1 MTEQEQQNAQP
12 EEGDQPAEGDT
23 GQAEETPQ
31 PAAQAAAPKGDA
43 DAKPAAPE
51 GKAKAAAAKG
61 DADAKPAASKSD
73 AGDKAAAPAKKKPP
87 PAAPAGPSTAVV
99 AAKQRPGQPIV
110 SRRTILQIGFWS
122 GLGAFI
128 AGIAACGVDLIY
140 PTSIAGFGGTV
151 SAGEVSKFPPGS
163 KTQIV
168 EGRFWMVHLTQ
179 EQGGPG
185 LLALWWKCPH
195 LGCTV
200 PWKDTF
206 VWPDPTTGA
215 PKKGWFRCPCH
226 GSTYTDAGVRVFGPA
241 PRSMDT
247 MKLTI
252 ENGRVIVDTGATTP
266 GAPDNAERATRI

>member
-1 MTEQEQQNAQP
+1 MTEQEQRNAQP
-12 EEGDQPAEGDT
+12 EEGDQPAEADT

-31 PAAQAAAPKGDA
+31 PAATEATAPKGDPDPKA
-43 DAKPAAPE
+43 AVPAKKPPAAP
-51 GKAKAAAAKG
+51 
-61 DADAKPAASKSD
+61 DAE
-73 AGDKAAAPAKKKPP
+73 AAAPAKKL

-99 AAKQRPGQPIV
+99 AAKRRPGQPVV
-110 SRRTILQIGFWS
+110 SRRAILQIGFWS

-200 PWKDTF
+200 PWKETF

-252 ENGRVIVDTGATTP
+252 ENGRVIVDTGATTH